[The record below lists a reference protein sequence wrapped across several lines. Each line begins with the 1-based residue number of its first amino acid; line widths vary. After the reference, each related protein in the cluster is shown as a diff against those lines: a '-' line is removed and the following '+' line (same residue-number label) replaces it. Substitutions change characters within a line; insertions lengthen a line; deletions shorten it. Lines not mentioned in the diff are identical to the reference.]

1 MPTIIFKPTEACNSS
16 CIYCDVV
23 TRKAPKT
30 MKTDLLEL
38 IFVRMD
44 EYLKQEINER
54 ITLIWHGGEP
64 LLLGADYFRKA
75 IGFQQ
80 KYCAETSD
88 RIEHAIQSNLTLL
101 NQEFVDIFRS
111 MGINQIGTSF
121 EPIANIRGPGVKRDS
136 EWYNRKFMQGINLL
150 AKNNMGWGFI
160 YVVTR
165 KSLENPLKLFHYLTN
180 FKMSGGF
187 NMNPVLIYGEDKD
200 DIAITPLEFA
210 DFLGAIFPYWWEHR
224 SRFPDVNPF
233 KSILSNYDEQGRN
246 LSLGCVDSGN
256 CAYSHVYIGPE
267 GETSQCGRAGDWE
280 INSYGNIKD
289 RPLLDI
295 FKDPQREEFINRT
308 AYLKD
313 ADCKGCRFWEL
324 CHGGCPLDAYH
335 KHREFMHKT
344 MWCEAKEVFLEK
356 YFEPVTGMK
365 FNMEA

>member
-136 EWYNRKFMQGINLL
+136 EWYNRKFMQGLTCWQRIIWV
-150 AKNNMGWGFI
+150 GD
-160 YVVTR
+160 
-165 KSLENPLKLFHYLTN
+165 LF
-180 FKMSGGF
+180 
-187 NMNPVLIYGEDKD
+187 
-200 DIAITPLEFA
+200 
-210 DFLGAIFPYWWEHR
+210 
-224 SRFPDVNPF
+224 
-233 KSILSNYDEQGRN
+233 
-246 LSLGCVDSGN
+246 
-256 CAYSHVYIGPE
+256 
-267 GETSQCGRAGDWE
+267 
-280 INSYGNIKD
+280 
-289 RPLLDI
+289 
-295 FKDPQREEFINRT
+295 
-308 AYLKD
+308 
-313 ADCKGCRFWEL
+313 
-324 CHGGCPLDAYH
+324 
-335 KHREFMHKT
+335 
-344 MWCEAKEVFLEK
+344 MW
-356 YFEPVTGMK
+356 
-365 FNMEA
+365 